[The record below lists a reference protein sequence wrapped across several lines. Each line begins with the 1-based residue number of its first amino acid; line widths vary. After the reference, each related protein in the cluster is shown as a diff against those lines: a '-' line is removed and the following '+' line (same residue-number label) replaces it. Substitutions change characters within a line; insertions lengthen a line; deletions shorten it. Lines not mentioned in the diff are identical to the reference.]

1 MRLRDAAITYE
12 EYELWKTHEVDVL
25 HESVPGSAS
34 PCSWKGGEAL
44 HREALVLVPENAAAG
59 KVNGKQLAARA
70 PLHGKAGP
78 ASAEGIVVRIE
89 ARHSDPRGVHKTADD
104 FRQLRRALHLCVGA
118 KVMLTLNCIWDV
130 STVPLGLMNG
140 ARGVVV
146 AILYAPG
153 PSVPGSASADVE
165 RTDGSTIAGTGS
177 PSGTLEAFPRGE
189 AACPI
194 PEFVVV
200 HFPDY
205 KGPACFDD
213 LPKTWLPVPC
223 AEVRHKTLQS
233 VVRAT
238 LPLRL
243 AWAIT
248 FHKSQGITSQEGTI
262 VSFDGSKAARR
273 WRNSGWL
280 LWRGLVP
287 RVGAGWVFTSCLLS
301 QTFWPRA

>member
-1 MRLRDAAITYE
+1 
-12 EYELWKTHEVDVL
+12 
-25 HESVPGSAS
+25 
-34 PCSWKGGEAL
+34 
-44 HREALVLVPENAAAG
+44 
-59 KVNGKQLAARA
+59 
-70 PLHGKAGP
+70 
-78 ASAEGIVVRIE
+78 
-89 ARHSDPRGVHKTADD
+89 
-104 FRQLRRALHLCVGA
+104 
-118 KVMLTLNCIWDV
+118 MLTLNRIWDV

-205 KGPACFDD
+205 RGPTCFHD
-213 LPKTWLPVPC
+213 LPKTWVPAPC
-223 AEVRHKTLQS
+223 AEVHHKSLQS

-243 AWAIT
+243 AWALT
-248 FHKSQGITSQEGTI
+248 FHKSQGITSQEGAI
-262 VSFDGSKAARR
+262 VSFDG
-273 WRNSGWL
+273 
-280 LWRGLVP
+280 
-287 RVGAGWVFTSCLLS
+287 
-301 QTFWPRA
+301 